1 MSIAGELNI
10 LATTKAV
17 QRRHLERLYP
27 YLDWSKMPFS
37 SYNDFFAL
45 KNIMDDCGAIWT
57 NAYRKSND
65 EDAETRKYLTDY
77 SGNGRDIELFNFA
90 FAGMSGYGGYIYDES
105 NVTVLPSIKDLV
117 TIKGNRIDITN
128 ITKEGTVCYASAV
141 NGTAGQ
147 PLTVSVPAYRI
158 RVTGL
163 KEGERI
169 DIGRGYNNGESN
181 TWTSSVIPSIF
192 NDGTYDIPAFNSTVE
207 PANETA
213 VPRFSD
219 FRLAVYLA
227 DGSPLSVSI
236 EIMPLYPGALV
247 SDGVDDYGQCIKQD
261 FALTDFTVCAI
272 RRFLGETGH
281 NYNAPIVGKVAG
293 NNSTGAFLFEQSGN
307 PANGS
312 LSFGNSIYNSDVP
325 ELFSYLTP
333 TNFNGKEDSDERTY
347 EDSDKYPV
355 MLFGRPN
362 TPYYRP
368 VALYAVGIFTRTL
381 TEEELRIVKNCMMA
395 EWGAMT
401 GELDGITYVADWD
414 AKGRSND
421 EEEPMRSQWI
431 DKVNGKIINLSNYA
445 YSQMSG
451 WNGYIVDFRDFSNKA
466 ASVVNTESTA
476 IFTESNTQLTK
487 NYRDLT
493 HNLPSYTIK
502 VSGMLPGDAF
512 IYYYRDQDGQE
523 QMFGIRAN
531 GIYILPE
538 CYNVEGTGSA
548 TGFLMSTIHG
558 PVTIEQLPYYPGALV
573 SDGVDDYGVSA
584 EVIDEPIGSVIMHA
598 ESLSENFGK
607 YLYGMSGNIN
617 RIYCWI
623 DSSGH
628 VGAGAPSSV
637 VELPFLKYTRE
648 PVAPNL
654 QLWVSSVNN
663 NAHCKIAIFRLIL
676 IQEQLDAAQL
686 EFLEWKVEKEYR
698 DYLIRNGWE
707 GIKTPEEEWYGIE
720 WDVTDPSPDVKR
732 IGNMEMH
739 KTLPVHSQITG
750 VLLDDT
756 GAELKVLG
764 DDWTAETRDG
774 SAGQVMVKM
783 PVDSYWKFE
792 SDGNKRRVKLSDKE
806 LSGFTRTPLGYV
818 SAYEASLDRYNY
830 KLASVV
836 DTSGR
841 YRGGNNQ
848 DSWDNSYNTQI
859 GRPATNINRT
869 YFRTH
874 ARSRQSG
881 SNKWNIMTYDFQKLI
896 YWLFAVEYATLDT
909 QKTFNAEKSTEG
921 YAQGGLGDGVTLLKG
936 TTWNTFSAYYP
947 FIPCGYSD
955 SFGNSTGQS
964 AYTMPFEYDVM
975 YHGGAA
981 VSYIGEY
988 DTETAYTS
996 GQFVSQ
1002 GEELYECIA
1011 DAAAGTALTDT
1022 THFSKVTRTVVY
1034 VPRYRG
1040 IENPYG
1046 HVWQWTDGIN
1056 VRINPNYDDGTNGL
1070 TEVFVCSDPSK
1081 FSDNGYVGY
1090 THVGNGARDQNFVSE
1105 ILFGDG
1111 GEIMPKT
1118 CEGSSDTY
1126 FCDYHY
1132 MTIPNAVTLRAVM
1145 FGGSANNGTGVGLI
1159 CSDLTFPPSF
1169 TDARFGTRLCFIP
1182 EEENTNS

>member
-37 SYNDFFAL
+37 SYIDFFAL

-90 FAGMSGYGGYIYDES
+90 FAGMSGYGGYGSTSWNAYGDKAEQTSGNVVNISLES
-105 NVTVLPSIKDLV
+105 SDDSEGVLPLILYK
-117 TIKGNRIDITN
+117 
-128 ITKEGTVCYASAV
+128 
-141 NGTAGQ
+141 
-147 PLTVSVPAYRI
+147 
-158 RVTGL
+158 
-163 KEGERI
+163 
-169 DIGRGYNNGESN
+169 GESVKIRYKITGYQEGCLLRAYTN
-181 TWTSSVIPSIF
+181 TR
-192 NDGTYDIPAFNSTVE
+192 NAEG
-207 PANETA
+207 A
-213 VPRFSD
+213 VVPTIIRTIT
-219 FRLAVYLA
+219 A
-227 DGSPLSVSI
+227 DGIYEDTFEWDSENAATDSTGSQVFIICSYSKATSAINMTI
-236 EIMPLYPGALV
+236 EQLPLYPGALV
-247 SDGVDDYGQCIKQD
+247 SDGIDDYGQCIKG
-261 FALTDFTVCAI
+261 FALPDDYTVVAI
-272 RRFLGETGH
+272 RK
-281 NYNAPIVGKVAG
+281 PIKI
-293 NNSTGAFLFEQSGN
+293 NSAALITKGANFGAFIFESVSNYSYGTATTATN
-307 PANGS
+307 KP
-312 LSFGNSIYNSDVP
+312 P
-325 ELFSYLTP
+325 LFSYLTKNSYNGTP
-333 TNFNGKEDSDERTY
+333 IASGTAVDNLEDNCLIFSHNKTNY
-347 EDSDKYPV
+347 QQA
-355 MLFGRPN
+355 
-362 TPYYRP
+362 
-368 VALYAVGIFTRTL
+368 ALYALGIFTRTL
-381 TEEELRIVKNCMMA
+381 TVEELRIVKNCMMA
-395 EWGAMT
+395 EWAAMT

-421 EEEPMRSQWI
+421 EEEPMRSKWI
-431 DKVNGKIINLSNYA
+431 DKVNGRVINLSNY
-445 YSQMSG
+445 SFSEMSG
-451 WNGYIVDFRDFSNKA
+451 WGGYAYDFLNFRGNYSYSEHTPTKIQVQSRNEGSSAKTIAEQYLKNDDTIGLFTFPGLYVRISNPNDIPLVLDYYPI
-466 ASVVNTESTA
+466 SGTTINLHEG
-476 IFTESNTQLTK
+476 I
-487 NYRDLT
+487 NY
-493 HNLPSYTIK
+493 I
-502 VSGMLPGDAF
+502 
-512 IYYYRDQDGQE
+512 
-523 QMFGIRAN
+523 
-531 GIYILPE
+531 PE
-538 CYNVEGTGSA
+538 K
-548 TGFLMSTIHG
+548 
-558 PVTIEQLPYYPGALV
+558 TIEITDEMAIKKSAIRFLIGSSYVGDFQNLGCTLELLPLYPGALV

-617 RIYCWI
+617 NRIYCWI

-628 VGAGAPSSV
+628 VAAGAPSSV

-663 NAHCKIAIFRLIL
+663 NSHCKSAIFRLIL

-686 EFLEWKVEKEYR
+686 EFLQWKVEKEYR
-698 DYLIRNGWE
+698 DSLIRNGWE
-707 GIKTPEEEWYGIE
+707 GIETPEEEWYGIE

-783 PVDSYWKFE
+783 LVDSYWKFE

-859 GRPATNINRT
+859 GRPATNISRT
-869 YFRTH
+869 YFRTY

-988 DTETAYTS
+988 DPETAYTS

-1002 GEELYECIA
+1002 DEELYECIA

-1040 IENPYG
+1040 IENPFG
-1046 HVWQWTDGIN
+1046 HIWQWTDGIN

-1070 TEVFVCSDPSK
+1070 SEVFVCSDPSK

-1090 THVGNGARDQNFVSE
+1090 RHVSNGARDQYFVSE

-1126 FCDYHY
+1126 FCDNHY
-1132 MTIPNAVTLRAVM
+1132 MTIPVAVTLRAVM
-1145 FGGSANNGTGVGLI
+1145 FGGSANNGANAGLI
-1159 CSDLTFPPSF
+1159 CSDSTFLPSF